1 MDRTTADTGL
11 TRDTLMPLIVLI
23 VTRLSHAIGT
33 MLIMAF
39 LAFGMLNLLGDPVE
53 NMVGQEMT
61 TAEKD
66 AVRRDLGLDDP
77 FPIRFARFV
86 GSAVSGDL
94 GLSFQYKRP
103 VVDLFFE
110 RLPATLELV
119 IVAAA
124 VSIGAGILIG
134 IWTAVYPDSRW
145 ARAVLTGSIVGVSLP
160 TFATGTLLIYAFAVA
175 IPILPAFGRGEVVTI
190 GSWTTGLLTPS
201 GLASLVLPGAT
212 LGMFQLGMVLRLMRA
227 EMLEVLQA
235 DFIRFARA
243 RGLAESSVIFVHGL
257 RNASLAVITV
267 AGMNLAGLIAYSVI
281 TETVFQWPGLGML
294 FIEAINF
301 ADVPLLAAYLV
312 FVSFVFVVINLC
324 VDFLYGVVDPRVRVG
339 KATAA
344 QS

>member
-1 MDRTTADTGL
+1 
-11 TRDTLMPLIVLI
+11 MPLVVLLI
-23 VTRLSHAIGT
+23 TRLSHAIGT

-61 TAEKD
+61 TAEKE
-66 AVRRDLGLDDP
+66 AVRRDLGLNDP
-77 FPIRFARFV
+77 FPVRFARFV
-86 GSAVSGDL
+86 GAAVTGDL

-103 VVDLFFE
+103 VLDLFLE

-124 VSIGAGILIG
+124 LSIGAGILLG
-134 IWTAVYPDSRW
+134 IWTAVKPESRL

-160 TFATGTLLIYAFAVA
+160 TFATGTLFIYAFAVA
-175 IPILPAFGRGEVVTI
+175 IPALPAFGRGEVVTI
-190 GSWTTGLLTPS
+190 GAWATGLLTPT
-201 GLASLVLPGAT
+201 GLASLVLPGLT
-212 LGMFQLGMVLRLMRA
+212 LGMFQLGMMLRLMRA

-235 DFIRFARA
+235 DFVRFARA
-243 RGLAESSVIFVHGL
+243 RGLPESSVIFIHAL
-257 RNASLAVITV
+257 RNAALSVITV

-281 TETVFQWPGLGML
+281 TETVFQWPGLGLL
-294 FIEAINF
+294 FIDAINF

-312 FVSFVFVVINLC
+312 FVSFVFVVINLL
-324 VDFLYGVVDPRVRVG
+324 VDFFYGIVDPRVRVG

-344 QS
+344 QSG